1 MDKPVRIVNYKYIS
15 LLKTRT
21 TRMYNYWLEMEKK
34 SILDTAFLLLMGIW
48 FSTADEN
55 LNWEIEKKILHYGE
69 GLYLFCQ
76 VENCCQ
82 QSAGWGKWTSNNEL
96 ATIFI
101 DVKILQTDECSKY
114 YGGTNNTGFF
124 LLIRNITSDDLN
136 IAYSCTYGFQVGK
149 KKILLETDAFIAK
162 TEIDPDDSIKDS
174 TTEKE
179 NPILS
184 DSEISS
190 SIAETVFIAA
200 VFIAAVFIAA
210 VAVVVILIKIKAS
223 STLTE
228 RPNNGDQEDVM
239 LPSEYSKSQASKDDV
254 DCRKRWKENCCQTN

>member
-1 MDKPVRIVNYKYIS
+1 
-15 LLKTRT
+15 
-21 TRMYNYWLEMEKK
+21 MYNYWLEMEKK